1 MIAGVRGRLLTASF
15 IRDVCPTLPGVSTP
29 PPSWSRHLADWA
41 KRVES
46 TLGAASSA
54 RAVTDVA
61 LLPLTDLLGLAAVRR
76 RDDDG
81 VTYLDLEAG
90 DRSGVIGVTAAWGE
104 PVERLWRSSVAGAI
118 ATDARWCLCCN
129 GRVLRLVDARRTWS
143 RDYLEFDLALL
154 GLQPEAQAVLWSV
167 AGAQAFREFGLGHTA
182 FLANPGYKITYFFVG
197 CRHNS
202 T

>member
-1 MIAGVRGRLLTASF
+1 MA
-15 IRDVCPTLPGVSTP
+15 
-29 PPSWSRHLADWA
+29 
-41 KRVES
+41 
-46 TLGAASSA
+46 
-54 RAVTDVA
+54 
-61 LLPLTDLLGLAAVRR
+61 
-76 RDDDG
+76 DG
-81 VTYLDLEAG
+81 VTHLELEAG

-167 AGAQAFREFGLGHTA
+167 ACAQAFRG
-182 FLANPGYKITYFFVG
+182 NPASLDRAVELSVTMVSRFAVRSAQASS
-197 CRHNS
+197 RHS
-202 T
+202 KRC